1 MGKLKL
7 YRIYDIKCDG
17 NVVISAK
24 KELVAELEDMQDAVQ
39 YPDDLEELYIMRFD
53 ENDNVI
59 KIEGMVFGGYD
70 LDESDE
76 LYDEY
81 NGYMLPY
88 IDVAEW
94 DYRVYASVAFGVD
107 LAHGKVRK

>member
-1 MGKLKL
+1 MENLKL

-24 KELVAELEDMQDAVQ
+24 KEFVAELEEIEDAVQ

-53 ENDNVI
+53 ENGNVVR
-59 KIEGMVFGGYD
+59 IEGMVFGGYD

-76 LYDEY
+76 LYAEY

-88 IDVAEW
+88 IDVAE
-94 DYRVYASVAFGVD
+94 
-107 LAHGKVRK
+107 